1 MSHIRSVSF
10 GRGIVVHIDYMVEV
24 VGNNFGYVMEP
35 IEVVLAIGDEG
46 GESKGGEVA
55 NSSFI
60 GGRVFNDFS
69 AEVGRLDGAK
79 VLLI

>member
-10 GRGIVVHIDYMVEV
+10 GCGIVVHIDYMVEV

-60 GGRVFNDFS
+60 GGEYSMISVQ
-69 AEVGRLDGAK
+69 RLEDLM
-79 VLLI
+79 VPRFF